1 MDLTGTITFCN
12 QAGLDAVQSGSGH
25 ASPEAFLPEDLEYI
39 LAAALEQPEVVFYR
53 EVRVKDAVFAENIS
67 YVEPFKVIRIYAT
80 DITGRKRFEE
90 ALRNAN
96 AQLSAL
102 IENSPLAI
110 MRLDE
115 EGTILSCNPAG
126 ERMFGWSAA
135 ELVGQKIP
143 FVPADELE
151 IVGKVLRRV
160 SQGERFVGIE
170 RRRLRKD
177 GSLIDVSVSVA
188 PMYDEAG
195 TFTGIVSLMED
206 ITPRKEAEAALLESQ
221 EHYRSLFNNMLNGF
235 AYCRMHFEPDRPVDF
250 TYLEVNDAFEDL
262 TGLKNV
268 VGKKVSEVIPGIR
281 ESDPELLEICGRV
294 ALTGKPER
302 FETYIESLKMW
313 FSISLY
319 SSRREYFV
327 ALFEV
332 ISERKRAEEVLRRSK
347 EEWERTFD
355 AVPDLIAIL
364 DEHHRIV
371 RANRSMAQ
379 VLGAKPEDLIGKAC
393 YEVMHQ
399 SSGPLPI
406 CPHSQL
412 LCDGQEH
419 IEELRELGRDL
430 LVSASPL
437 PRRPG
442 QPHRQRPRGPGHRRT
457 PRPSGRAGKTSNQA
471 HAVAHRWLSRAG
483 CRGPCL
489 RHPEPEQFLRRRSGA
504 AEGSADQVAI
514 AGAQSGRG
522 GLAPSPRRTG
532 AAGAGADR
540 RTAADR
546 GTPPA

>member
-1 MDLTGTITFCN
+1 MPHPVPVREPNLRDVLQKLGLTENSPPSVLINRKFDILYFHGDTGRYLTPPVGEPVFNLLKMARGDLRPRLLPALDECIRERRPVCFREVAVKDQNTGGFMVDLAVRPLAGEGLPPDLFLVAFENPTPAPIQAKNRARAGEAEIQWLASFPRLNVNPVLEMDLTGTITFCN
-12 QAGLDAVQSGSGH
+12 QAGLAAVQSGSG
-25 ASPEAFLPEDLEYI
+25 ARGPEAFLPEDLEYI
-39 LAAALEQPEVVFYR
+39 LAAALEQPDAVFYR

-67 YVEPFKVIRIYAT
+67 YVEPFKVMRIYAT

-151 IVGKVLRRV
+151 IVREVLRRV

-221 EHYRSLFNNMLNGF
+221 AHYRSLFNNMLNGF
-235 AYCRMHFEPDRPVDF
+235 AYCRMHFEQDRPVDF
-250 TYLEVNDAFEDL
+250 TYLEVNNAFEDL

-313 FSISLY
+313 LSISLY

-332 ISERKRAEEVLRRSK
+332 ISERKQAEEVLRRSK

-379 VLGAKPEDLIGKAC
+379 VLG
-393 YEVMHQ
+393 Q
-399 SSGPLPI
+399 N
-406 CPHSQL
+406 
-412 LCDGQEH
+412 
-419 IEELRELGRDL
+419 R
-430 LVSASPL
+430 
-437 PRRPG
+437 
-442 QPHRQRPRGPGHRRT
+442 
-457 PRPSGRAGKTSNQA
+457 KT
-471 HAVAHRWLSRAG
+471 
-483 CRGPCL
+483 
-489 RHPEPEQFLRRRSGA
+489 
-504 AEGSADQVAI
+504 
-514 AGAQSGRG
+514 
-522 GLAPSPRRTG
+522 
-532 AAGAGADR
+532 
-540 RTAADR
+540 
-546 GTPPA
+546 